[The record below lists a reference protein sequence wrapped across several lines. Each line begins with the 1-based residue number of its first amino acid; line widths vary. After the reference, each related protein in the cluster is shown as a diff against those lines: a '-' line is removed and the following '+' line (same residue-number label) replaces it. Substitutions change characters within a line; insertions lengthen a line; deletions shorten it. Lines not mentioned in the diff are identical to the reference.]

1 MSTLWRIRV
10 RMKSWFANWHKI
22 ALIAL
27 PLCVVVASATA
38 MLHDWRQP
46 DSEKAIRLV
55 RESKSRKENFT
66 VQQYLY
72 ATVYHRQKQGEPI
85 TIEGWQAQAEAAN
98 FLVSFRYTDA
108 AGQRLATW
116 EANLKEAKVTP
127 QNQEAKEL
135 SWQ

>member
-1 MSTLWRIRV
+1 
-10 RMKSWFANWHKI
+10 MKRLFENWHKL
-22 ALIAL
+22 ALTVL

-38 MLHDWRQP
+38 MFLEWRQP

-72 ATVYHRQKQGEPI
+72 ATIYYRKDQGEPI
-85 TIEGWQAQAEAAN
+85 TIEGWQAHMDSQN
-98 FLVSFRYTDA
+98 FLISFTYTDES
-108 AGQRLATW
+108 GQHRATW
-116 EANLKEAKVTP
+116 EANLKEQKVTP
-127 QNQEAKEL
+127 HNQEAKDL

>member
-1 MSTLWRIRV
+1 
-10 RMKSWFANWHKI
+10 MKSLFGNWHKI

-27 PLCVVVASATA
+27 PLCIAVASATA
-38 MLHDWRQP
+38 MFNDWRQP

-72 ATVYHRQKQGEPI
+72 ATVYHRQNQGEPI
-85 TIEGWQAQAEAAN
+85 TIEGWLAQPGAAN
-98 FLVSFRYTDA
+98 FLVSFNYTDDK
-108 AGQRLATW
+108 GQHIATW
-116 EANLKEAKVTP
+116 ETNLKEAKVTP
-127 QNQEAKEL
+127 QNQEAKDL